1 MSDEA
6 TPGASVP
13 RPGRKPRAYP
23 PLPATQTG
31 MAGRCP
37 RCGEGKLFRGFLETA
52 DSCKV
57 CGLDFKFIDSGDGPA
72 VFVILI
78 VGFLVVGL
86 ALMMEVLWQ
95 PPLWLQMLILG
106 PLTIGLSLGMIRPLK
121 GVLIARQYQM
131 KAAEGRVE
139 EA

>member
-1 MSDEA
+1 MSDNA
-6 TPGASVP
+6 TSGQPAAT
-13 RPGRKPRAYP
+13 RPARKRTYP
-23 PLPATQTG
+23 PLPAASTG
-31 MAGRCP
+31 PAGRCP
-37 RCGEGKLFRGFLETA
+37 RCGEGRLFDGFLQTA

-86 ALMMEVLWQ
+86 ALLMEVLWQ

-121 GVLIARQYQM
+121 GWLIARQYEM